1 MNNQT
6 TKVKSKNKGAV
17 VVLALALIVA
27 IILSMYAYSKYTS
40 TLTGNGTST
49 VAKWSFKVNGQT
61 QTIPDIEL
69 GETMDAHNNVV
80 TPKLAPGTSGHF
92 DLILDGSGSEVAIDY
107 NIKLAITQKPANL
120 KFYLDDK
127 YQTPISET
135 DGTLNI
141 AGSIALEDVNT
152 PLTKTIYWQ
161 WPYETGK
168 TSNEIDKNDET
179 DTKDSGKNVT
189 MTITVTGTQRDP
201 KSGAPEQEVKTQRLA
216 DVVSVGDKVNYDAS
230 SGEVKTYTTEESLTG
245 ASSGTAT
252 FNSSDVMTWKVMSV
266 DKTTGIVELMAENPT
281 VNKVNLKGK
290 NGYKNA
296 VTVLNKVGDVYG
308 HGKGATGGRSIT
320 VEDVNKL
327 ENYTPE
333 DDTTTSYT
341 YTSGTFINDDG
352 TETVASESN
361 QVTLKYTVSTANRST
376 NKWYSYRTT
385 NFENKPAF
393 WLASP
398 CIDLRSNY
406 CYFRVRY
413 VRSGSVNYYCSLF
426 NSRGDEDGCVYS
438 VVPVVSLK
446 SNIQTSGK
454 TESGEWNLVVE

>member
-17 VVLALALIVA
+17 VVLALIVA
-27 IILSMYAYSKYTS
+27 IVLSMYAYSKYTS

-69 GETMDAHNNVV
+69 GETMDVHSNVV
-80 TPKLAPGTSGHF
+80 DKKLAPGTSGHF

-107 NIKLAITQKPANL
+107 NIKLAITQKPTNL

-152 PLTKTIYWQ
+152 SLTKTIYWQ

-216 DVVSVGDKVNYDAS
+216 DVASVGDKVNYNAS
-230 SGEVKTYTTEESLTG
+230 SGETKTYTTEESLTG
-245 ASSGTAT
+245 SSTTTT
-252 FNSSDVMTWKVMSV
+252 FNSSDAMTWKVMSV

-281 VNKVNLKGK
+281 AKKVALYGK
-290 NGYKNA
+290 AGYKNA
-296 VTVLNKVGDVYG
+296 VTVLDKVGDVYG

-320 VEDVNKL
+320 IEDVNKL
-327 ENYTPE
+327 ENYTPK

-352 TETVASESN
+352 TETEASESN
-361 QVTLKYTVSTANRST
+361 QVTLKYTASTQSKST
-376 NKWYSYRTT
+376 NRAYNYSTKNLKT
-385 NFENKPAF
+385 SGF

-398 CIDLRSNY
+398 CINLHSNY
-406 CYFRVRY
+406 CDFCVRS
-413 VRSGSVNYYCSLF
+413 VDSGSVDNYFLF
-426 NSRGDEDGCVYS
+426 YSRGDEYGFDFS

>member
-61 QTIPDIEL
+61 QTIPDINL
-69 GETMDAHNNVV
+69 GETMDAHSNVADK
-80 TPKLAPGTSGHF
+80 KLAPGTSGHF

-107 NIKLAITQKPANL
+107 NIKLAITQKPTNL

-141 AGSIALEDVNT
+141 AGSIALEDVDT

-201 KSGAPEQEVKTQRLA
+201 KSGALEQEVKTQRLA
-216 DVVSVGDKVNYDAS
+216 DVASVGDKVNYNAS
-230 SGEVKTYTTEESLTG
+230 SGETKTYTTEESLTG
-245 ASSGTAT
+245 SSTTAT
-252 FNSSDVMTWKVMSV
+252 FNSSDAMTWKVMSV

-281 VNKVNLKGK
+281 VNKVTLYGK
-290 NGYKNA
+290 VGYKNA
-296 VTVLNKVGDVYG
+296 VTVLDKVGDVYG

-320 VEDVNKL
+320 IEDVNKL
-327 ENYTPE
+327 ENYTPK
-333 DDTTTSYT
+333 DDTTTNYT

-352 TETVASESN
+352 TETEASESN

-385 NFENKPAF
+385 NFQKKTF

-398 CIDLRSNY
+398 CVVLSSGGCVFFVRSVDPGG
-406 CYFRVRY
+406 VRY
-413 VRSGSVNYYCSLF
+413 EYVF
-426 NSRGDEDGCVYS
+426 NSYGSEYDYGYS

>member
-61 QTIPDIEL
+61 QTIPDINL
-69 GETMDAHNNVV
+69 GETMDAHSNVADK
-80 TPKLAPGTSGHF
+80 KLAPGTSGHF

-107 NIKLAITQKPANL
+107 NIKLAITQKPTNL

-161 WPYETGK
+161 WPYETGN

-216 DVVSVGDKVNYDAS
+216 DVVSVGDKVNYAAS

-245 ASSGTAT
+245 SSETAT
-252 FNSSDVMTWKVMSV
+252 FNSSDAMTWKVMSV
-266 DKTTGIVELMAENPT
+266 DKTTGTVELMAERET
-281 VNKVNLKGK
+281 AKSVHLSGK
-290 NGYKNA
+290 AGYKNA
-296 VTVLNKVGDVYG
+296 VTVLDKVGDVYG

-327 ENYTPE
+327 ENYTPK

-341 YTSGTFINDDG
+341 YKSGTFINDDG

-361 QVTLKYTVSTANRST
+361 PVTLRYTASTQSKST
-376 NKWYSYRTT
+376 NRAYNYSTKNSKT
-385 NFENKPAF
+385 SGF

-398 CIDLRSNY
+398 CINLRSD
-406 CYFRVRY
+406 CCFFRVRAVNSGVVNDY
-413 VRSGSVNYYCSLF
+413 NLFYSYRSESDIDF
-426 NSRGDEDGCVYS
+426 P

-446 SNIQTSGK
+446 SNIQTSGQ
-454 TESGEWNLVVE
+454 TENGEWNLVVE

>member
-107 NIKLAITQKPANL
+107 NIKLAITQKPTNL

-189 MTITVTGTQRDP
+189 MTITVTGTQRNP

-216 DVVSVGDKVNYDAS
+216 DVASVGDKVNYNAS
-230 SGEVKTYTTEESLTG
+230 SGETKTYTTEESLTG
-245 ASSGTAT
+245 SSTTET
-252 FNSSDVMTWKVMSV
+252 FNSSDAMTWKVMSV

-281 VNKVNLKGK
+281 VNRVTLYGK
-290 NGYKNA
+290 AGYKNA
-296 VTVLNKVGDVYG
+296 VTVLDKVGDVYG

-327 ENYTPE
+327 ENYTPK
-333 DDTTTSYT
+333 DDTTTSHT

-352 TETVASESN
+352 TETVASAEN
-361 QVTLKYTVSTANRST
+361 PVTLRYTASTQSKST
-376 NKWYSYRTT
+376 NEAYSYSTT
-385 NFENKPAF
+385 NFQNNSF

-398 CIDLRSNY
+398 CIDLSSIRCS
-406 CYFRVRY
+406 FRVHI
-413 VRSGSVNYYCSLF
+413 VSSGNVIGRGLF
-426 NSRGDEDGCVYS
+426 SSRGYEVDDDYS

-446 SNIQTSGK
+446 SNIQTSGQ

>member
-17 VVLALALIVA
+17 VVLALIVA
-27 IILSMYAYSKYTS
+27 IVLSMYAYSKYTS

-61 QTIPDIEL
+61 QTIPDINL
-69 GETMDAHNNVV
+69 GETMDAHSNVV
-80 TPKLAPGTSGHF
+80 DKKLAPGTSGHF

-107 NIKLAITQKPANL
+107 NIKLAITQKPTNL

-216 DVVSVGDKVNYDAS
+216 DVVSVGDKVNYNAS
-230 SGEVKTYTTEESLTG
+230 SGETKTYTTEESLTG
-245 ASSGTAT
+245 SSTTAT
-252 FNSSDVMTWKVMSV
+252 FNSSDAMTWKVMSV

-281 VNKVNLKGK
+281 ANIVRL
-290 NGYKNA
+290 
-296 VTVLNKVGDVYG
+296 
-308 HGKGATGGRSIT
+308 
-320 VEDVNKL
+320 
-327 ENYTPE
+327 
-333 DDTTTSYT
+333 
-341 YTSGTFINDDG
+341 
-352 TETVASESN
+352 TE
-361 QVTLKYTVSTANRST
+361 KTAI
-376 NKWYSYRTT
+376 KM
-385 NFENKPAF
+385 
-393 WLASP
+393 L
-398 CIDLRSNY
+398 
-406 CYFRVRY
+406 
-413 VRSGSVNYYCSLF
+413 
-426 NSRGDEDGCVYS
+426 
-438 VVPVVSLK
+438 
-446 SNIQTSGK
+446 
-454 TESGEWNLVVE
+454 

>member
-17 VVLALALIVA
+17 VVLALIVA

-69 GETMDAHNNVV
+69 GETMDAHSNVV
-80 TPKLAPGTSGHF
+80 DKKLAPGTSGHF

-107 NIKLAITQKPANL
+107 NIKLAITQKPTNL

-216 DVVSVGDKVNYDAS
+216 DVASVGDKVNYNAS
-230 SGEVKTYTTEESLTG
+230 SGETKTYTTEESLTG
-245 ASSGTAT
+245 SSTTET
-252 FNSSDVMTWKVMSV
+252 FNSSDAMTWKVMSV

-281 VNKVNLKGK
+281 VNRVTLYGK
-290 NGYKNA
+290 AGYKNA
-296 VTVLNKVGDVYG
+296 VTVLDKVGDVYG

-327 ENYTPE
+327 ENYTPK
-333 DDTTTSYT
+333 DDTTTSHT

-352 TETVASESN
+352 TETVASAEN
-361 QVTLKYTVSTANRST
+361 PVTLRYTASTQSKST
-376 NKWYSYRTT
+376 NEAYSYSTT
-385 NFENKPAF
+385 NFQNNSF

-398 CIDLRSNY
+398 CIDLSSIRCS
-406 CYFRVRY
+406 FRVHI
-413 VRSGSVNYYCSLF
+413 VSSGNVIGRGLF
-426 NSRGDEDGCVYS
+426 SSRGYEVDDDYS

-446 SNIQTSGK
+446 SNIQTSGQ

>member
-61 QTIPDIEL
+61 QTIPDINL
-69 GETMDAHNNVV
+69 GETMDAHSNVV
-80 TPKLAPGTSGHF
+80 DKKLAPGTSGHF

-107 NIKLAITQKPANL
+107 NIKLAITQKPTNL

-245 ASSGTAT
+245 SSTTTT
-252 FNSSDVMTWKVMSV
+252 FNSSDAMTWKVMSV

-281 VNKVNLKGK
+281 VNRVTLYGK
-290 NGYKNA
+290 AGYKNA
-296 VTVLNKVGDVYG
+296 VTVLDKVGDVYG

-327 ENYTPE
+327 ENYTPK
-333 DDTTTSYT
+333 DDTTTSHT

-352 TETVASESN
+352 TETVASAEN
-361 QVTLKYTVSTANRST
+361 PVTLRYTASTQSKST
-376 NKWYSYRTT
+376 NEAYSYSTT
-385 NFENKPAF
+385 NFQNNSF

-398 CIDLRSNY
+398 CIDLSSIRCS
-406 CYFRVRY
+406 FRVHI
-413 VRSGSVNYYCSLF
+413 VSSGNVIGRGLF
-426 NSRGDEDGCVYS
+426 SSRGYEVDDDYS

-446 SNIQTSGK
+446 SNIQTSGQ

>member
-17 VVLALALIVA
+17 VVLALIVA

-80 TPKLAPGTSGHF
+80 TPKLAPGTSGQF

-107 NIKLAITQKPANL
+107 NIKLAITQKPTNL

-216 DVVSVGDKVNYDAS
+216 DVASVGDKVNYDAS
-230 SGEVKTYTTEESLTG
+230 SGEVKTYTTDES
-245 ASSGTAT
+245 SSTTAT
-252 FNSSDVMTWKVMSV
+252 FNSSDAMTWKVMSV

-281 VNKVNLKGK
+281 AKKVALYGK
-290 NGYKNA
+290 AGYKNA
-296 VTVLNKVGDVYG
+296 VTVLDKVGDVYG

-320 VEDVNKL
+320 IEDVNKL
-327 ENYTPE
+327 ENYTPK

-352 TETVASESN
+352 TETEASESN
-361 QVTLKYTVSTANRST
+361 QVTLKYTASTQSKST
-376 NKWYSYRTT
+376 NRAYNYSTKNLKT
-385 NFENKPAF
+385 SGF

-398 CIDLRSNY
+398 CINLHSNY
-406 CYFRVRY
+406 CDFCVRS
-413 VRSGSVNYYCSLF
+413 VDSGSVDNYFLF
-426 NSRGDEDGCVYS
+426 YSRGDEYGFDFS

>member
-17 VVLALALIVA
+17 VVLALAIIVA
-27 IILSMYAYSKYTS
+27 IVLSMYAYSKYTS

-61 QTIPDIEL
+61 QTIPDINL
-69 GETMDAHNNVV
+69 GETMDAHSNVADK
-80 TPKLAPGTSGHF
+80 KLAPGTSGHF

-107 NIKLAITQKPANL
+107 NIKLAITQKPTNL

-216 DVVSVGDKVNYDAS
+216 DVVSVGDRVNYDAS

-245 ASSGTAT
+245 SSTTAT

-281 VNKVNLKGK
+281 ANKVNLLGK
-290 NGYKNA
+290 AGYKNA
-296 VTVLNKVGDVYG
+296 VTVLDKVGDVYG

-352 TETVASESN
+352 TETVASAEN
-361 QVTLKYTVSTANRST
+361 PVTLRYTASTQSKST
-376 NKWYSYRTT
+376 NEAYSYSTT
-385 NFENKPAF
+385 NFQNNSF

-398 CIDLRSNY
+398 CIDLSSIRCS
-406 CYFRVRY
+406 FRVHI
-413 VRSGSVNYYCSLF
+413 VSSGNVIGRGLF
-426 NSRGDEDGCVYS
+426 SSRGYEVDDDYS

-446 SNIQTSGK
+446 SNIQTSGQ

>member
-327 ENYTPE
+327 ENYTPK

-341 YTSGTFINDDG
+341 YKSGTFINDDG
-352 TETVASESN
+352 TETEASESN

>member
-61 QTIPDIEL
+61 QTIPDINL
-69 GETMDAHNNVV
+69 GETMDAHSNVV
-80 TPKLAPGTSGHF
+80 DKKLAPGTSGHF

-107 NIKLAITQKPANL
+107 NIKLAITQKPTNL

-216 DVVSVGDKVNYDAS
+216 DVASVGDKVNYNAS
-230 SGEVKTYTTEESLTG
+230 SGETKTYTTEESLTG
-245 ASSGTAT
+245 SSTTET
-252 FNSSDVMTWKVMSV
+252 FNSSDAMTWKVMSV

-281 VNKVNLKGK
+281 VNKVTLYGK
-290 NGYKNA
+290 AGYKNA
-296 VTVLNKVGDVYG
+296 VTVLDKVGDVYG

-352 TETVASESN
+352 TETEASESN
-361 QVTLKYTVSTANRST
+361 QVTLKYTASTQSKST
-376 NKWYSYRTT
+376 NRAYNYSTKNLKT
-385 NFENKPAF
+385 SGF
-393 WLASP
+393 WLAFP
-398 CIDLRSNY
+398 CIGLDSSN
-406 CYFRVRY
+406 CYFDVRFVGSGY
-413 VRSGSVNYYCSLF
+413 VSGRDLF
-426 NSRGDEDGCVYS
+426 YSDRRGLASDYS

>member
-17 VVLALALIVA
+17 VVLALIVA
-27 IILSMYAYSKYTS
+27 IVLSMYAYSKYTS

-49 VAKWSFKVNGQT
+49 VAKWSFKVNEQT
-61 QTIPDIEL
+61 QTIPDINL
-69 GETMDAHNNVV
+69 GETMDAHSNVV
-80 TPKLAPGTSGHF
+80 DKKLAPGTSGHF

-107 NIKLAITQKPANL
+107 NIKLAITQKPTNL

-230 SGEVKTYTTEESLTG
+230 SGETKTYTTEESLTG
-245 ASSGTAT
+245 SSTTTT
-252 FNSSDVMTWKVMSV
+252 FNSSDAMTWKVMSV

-281 VNKVNLKGK
+281 AKKVALYGK
-290 NGYKNA
+290 AGYKNA
-296 VTVLNKVGDVYG
+296 VTVLDKVGDVYG

-320 VEDVNKL
+320 IEDVNKL
-327 ENYTPE
+327 ENYTPK

-352 TETVASESN
+352 TETEASESN
-361 QVTLKYTVSTANRST
+361 QVTLKYTASTQSKST
-376 NKWYSYRTT
+376 NRAYNYSTKNLKT
-385 NFENKPAF
+385 SGF

-398 CIDLRSNY
+398 CINLHSNY
-406 CYFRVRY
+406 CDFCVRS
-413 VRSGSVNYYCSLF
+413 VDSGSVDNYFLF
-426 NSRGDEDGCVYS
+426 YSRGDEYGFDFS

>member
-61 QTIPDIEL
+61 QTIPDINL
-69 GETMDAHNNVV
+69 GETMDAHSNVV
-80 TPKLAPGTSGHF
+80 DKKLAPGTSGHF

-107 NIKLAITQKPANL
+107 NIKLAITQKPTNL

-201 KSGAPEQEVKTQRLA
+201 KSGAPEQEVKTQKLA

-230 SGEVKTYTTEESLTG
+230 SGETKTYTTEGNLVG
-245 ASSGTAT
+245 SST

-266 DKTTGIVELMAENPT
+266 DKTTGTVELMAENPT
-281 VNKVNLKGK
+281 VNTVLLGGK

-296 VTVLNKVGDVYG
+296 VTVLDKVGDVYG

-320 VEDVNKL
+320 IEDVNKL

-361 QVTLKYTVSTANRST
+361 PVTLRYTASTQSKST
-376 NKWYSYRTT
+376 NEAYYYSTT
-385 NFENKPAF
+385 NFQNNSF

-398 CIDLRSNY
+398 CIYVYSDTCDFN
-406 CYFRVRY
+406 
-413 VRSGSVNYYCSLF
+413 VRSVFSGNVYSNDLF
-426 NSRGDEDGCVYS
+426 NSGGFERGNDYS

-446 SNIQTSGK
+446 SNIQTSGQ

>member
-49 VAKWSFKVNGQT
+49 VAKWSFKVNEQT
-61 QTIPDIEL
+61 QTIPDINL
-69 GETMDAHNNVV
+69 GETMDAHSNVV
-80 TPKLAPGTSGHF
+80 DKKLAPGTSGHF

-107 NIKLAITQKPANL
+107 NIKLAITQKPTNL

-152 PLTKTIYWQ
+152 SLTKTIYWQ

-216 DVVSVGDKVNYDAS
+216 DVASVGDKVNYNAS
-230 SGEVKTYTTEESLTG
+230 SGETKTYTTEESLTG
-245 ASSGTAT
+245 SSTTET
-252 FNSSDVMTWKVMSV
+252 FNSSDAMTWKVMSV

-281 VNKVNLKGK
+281 VNRVTLYGK
-290 NGYKNA
+290 AGYKNA
-296 VTVLNKVGDVYG
+296 VTVLDKVGDVYG

-327 ENYTPE
+327 ENYTPK
-333 DDTTTSYT
+333 DDTTTSHT

-352 TETVASESN
+352 TETVASAEN
-361 QVTLKYTVSTANRST
+361 PVTLRYTASTQSKST
-376 NKWYSYRTT
+376 NEAYSYSTT
-385 NFENKPAF
+385 NFQNNSF

-398 CIDLRSNY
+398 CIDLSSIRCS
-406 CYFRVRY
+406 FRVHI
-413 VRSGSVNYYCSLF
+413 VSSGNVIGRGLF
-426 NSRGDEDGCVYS
+426 SSRGYEVDDDYS

-446 SNIQTSGK
+446 SNIQTSGQ

>member
-17 VVLALALIVA
+17 VVLALAIIVA
-27 IILSMYAYSKYTS
+27 IVLSMYAYSKYTS

-107 NIKLAITQKPANL
+107 NIKLAITQKPTNL

-141 AGSIALEDVNT
+141 SGSIALEDVNT

-216 DVVSVGDKVNYDAS
+216 DVVSVGDKVNYNAS
-230 SGEVKTYTTEESLTG
+230 SGEVKTYTTEKSLTG
-245 ASSGTAT
+245 SSTTAT
-252 FNSSDVMTWKVMSV
+252 FNSSDAMTWKVMNV

-281 VNKVNLKGK
+281 VNKVTLYGK
-290 NGYKNA
+290 AGYKNA
-296 VTVLNKVGDVYG
+296 VTVLDKVGDVYG

-333 DDTTTSYT
+333 DDTTTSRT

-352 TETVASESN
+352 TETVASGSN

-376 NKWYSYRTT
+376 NKWYSYQTT
-385 NFENKPAF
+385 NFENKPVF

-398 CIDLRSNY
+398 CICLNSGYCEFSVRGVGSDFVSQDDLFYSN
-406 CYFRVRY
+406 RGG
-413 VRSGSVNYYCSLF
+413 SGS
-426 NSRGDEDGCVYS
+426 GYS

-446 SNIQTSGK
+446 SNIQTSGQ

>member
-27 IILSMYAYSKYTS
+27 IVLSMYAYSKYTS

-61 QTIPDIEL
+61 QTIPDIDL
-69 GETMDAHNNVV
+69 GETMDAHSNVADK
-80 TPKLAPGTSGHF
+80 KLAPGTSGHF

-107 NIKLAITQKPANL
+107 NIKLAITQKPTNL

-216 DVVSVGDKVNYDAS
+216 NVVSVGDKVNYDAS

-245 ASSGTAT
+245 SSTTTT
-252 FNSSDVMTWKVMSV
+252 FNSSDAMTWKVMSV

-281 VNKVNLKGK
+281 AKKVALYGK
-290 NGYKNA
+290 AGYKNA
-296 VTVLNKVGDVYG
+296 VTVLDKVGDVYG

-320 VEDVNKL
+320 IEDVNKL
-327 ENYTPE
+327 ENYTPK

-352 TETVASESN
+352 TETVASAEN
-361 QVTLKYTVSTANRST
+361 PVTLRYTASTQSKST
-376 NKWYSYRTT
+376 NKAYNYSTKNLKT
-385 NFENKPAF
+385 SGF

-398 CIDLRSNY
+398 CINLHSNY
-406 CYFRVRY
+406 CDFCVRS
-413 VRSGSVNYYCSLF
+413 VDSGSVDNYFLF
-426 NSRGDEDGCVYS
+426 YSRGDEYGFDFS

>member
-61 QTIPDIEL
+61 QTIPDINL
-69 GETMDAHNNVV
+69 GETMDAHSNVADK
-80 TPKLAPGTSGHF
+80 KLAPGTSGHF

-107 NIKLAITQKPANL
+107 NIKLAITQKPTNL

-230 SGEVKTYTTEESLTG
+230 SGETKTYTTEESLTG
-245 ASSGTAT
+245 SSTTAT
-252 FNSSDVMTWKVMSV
+252 FNSSDAMTWKVMSV

-281 VNKVNLKGK
+281 ANIVRLTEK

-296 VTVLNKVGDVYG
+296 VTVLDKVGDVYG

-327 ENYTPE
+327 ENYTPK
-333 DDTTTSYT
+333 DDTTTSHT

-352 TETVASESN
+352 TETVASAEN
-361 QVTLKYTVSTANRST
+361 PVTLRYTASTQSKST
-376 NKWYSYRTT
+376 NEAYSYSTT
-385 NFENKPAF
+385 NFQNNSF

-398 CIDLRSNY
+398 CIDLSSIRCS
-406 CYFRVRY
+406 FRVHI
-413 VRSGSVNYYCSLF
+413 VSSGNVIGRGLF
-426 NSRGDEDGCVYS
+426 SSRGYEVDDDYS

-446 SNIQTSGK
+446 SNIQTSGQ

>member
-61 QTIPDIEL
+61 QTIPDINL
-69 GETMDAHNNVV
+69 GETMDAHSNVV
-80 TPKLAPGTSGHF
+80 DKKLAPGTSGHF

-107 NIKLAITQKPANL
+107 NIKLAITQKPTNL

-216 DVVSVGDKVNYDAS
+216 DVASVGDKVNYNAS
-230 SGEVKTYTTEESLTG
+230 SGETKTYTTEESLTG
-245 ASSGTAT
+245 SSTTET
-252 FNSSDVMTWKVMSV
+252 FNSSDAMTWKVMSV

-281 VNKVNLKGK
+281 VNRVTLYGK
-290 NGYKNA
+290 AGYKNA
-296 VTVLNKVGDVYG
+296 VTVLDKVGDVYG

-352 TETVASESN
+352 TETEASESN
-361 QVTLKYTVSTANRST
+361 QVTLKYTASTQSKST
-376 NKWYSYRTT
+376 NRAYNYSTKNLKT
-385 NFENKPAF
+385 SGF

-398 CIDLRSNY
+398 CINLHSNY
-406 CYFRVRY
+406 CDFCVRS
-413 VRSGSVNYYCSLF
+413 VDSGSVDNYFLF
-426 NSRGDEDGCVYS
+426 YSRGDEYGFDFS

>member
-17 VVLALALIVA
+17 VVLALIVA

-61 QTIPDIEL
+61 QTIPDINL
-69 GETMDAHNNVV
+69 GETMDAHSNVV
-80 TPKLAPGTSGHF
+80 DKKLAPGTSGHF

-107 NIKLAITQKPANL
+107 NIKLAITQKPTNL

-216 DVVSVGDKVNYDAS
+216 DVASVGDKVNYDAS
-230 SGEVKTYTTEESLTG
+230 SGEVKTYTTDES
-245 ASSGTAT
+245 SSTTAT
-252 FNSSDVMTWKVMSV
+252 FNSSDAMTWKVMSV

-281 VNKVNLKGK
+281 AKKVALYGK
-290 NGYKNA
+290 AGYKNA
-296 VTVLNKVGDVYG
+296 VTVLDKVGDVYG

-320 VEDVNKL
+320 IEDVNKL
-327 ENYTPE
+327 ENYTPK

-352 TETVASESN
+352 TETEASESN
-361 QVTLKYTVSTANRST
+361 QVTLKYTASTQSKST
-376 NKWYSYRTT
+376 NRAYNYSTKNLKT
-385 NFENKPAF
+385 SGF

-398 CIDLRSNY
+398 CINLHSNY
-406 CYFRVRY
+406 CDFCVRS
-413 VRSGSVNYYCSLF
+413 VDSGSVDNYFLF
-426 NSRGDEDGCVYS
+426 YSRGDEYGFDFS

>member
-27 IILSMYAYSKYTS
+27 IVLSMYAYSKYTS
-40 TLTGNGTST
+40 TLTGNGTAT

-69 GETMDAHNNVV
+69 GETMDAHSNVV
-80 TPKLAPGTSGHF
+80 DKKLAPGTSGHF

-107 NIKLAITQKPANL
+107 NIKLAITQKPTNL

-230 SGEVKTYTTEESLTG
+230 SGETKTYTTEESLTG
-245 ASSGTAT
+245 SGTTATT
-252 FNSSDVMTWKVMSV
+252 FNSSDAMTWKVMSV

-281 VNKVNLKGK
+281 VNKVALYGK
-290 NGYKNA
+290 AGYKNA

-352 TETVASESN
+352 TETKASESN

-376 NKWYSYRTT
+376 NKYYDYKTT
-385 NFENKPAF
+385 NFQNKENF

-398 CIDLRSNY
+398 CIDLYSSN
-406 CYFRVRY
+406 CRFGVRI
-413 VRSGSVNYYCSLF
+413 VNFGSVNYGSLF
-426 NSRGDEDGCVYS
+426 FSYRDELDRDYA

-446 SNIQTSGK
+446 SNIQTSGQ

>member
-49 VAKWSFKVNGQT
+49 VAKWSFKVNEQT
-61 QTIPDIEL
+61 QTIPDINL
-69 GETMDAHNNVV
+69 GETMDAHSNVV
-80 TPKLAPGTSGHF
+80 DKKLAPGTSGHF

-107 NIKLAITQKPANL
+107 NIKLAITQKPTNL

-230 SGEVKTYTTEESLTG
+230 SGETKTYTTEESLTG
-245 ASSGTAT
+245 SSTTAT
-252 FNSSDVMTWKVMSV
+252 FNSSDAMTWKVMSV

-281 VNKVNLKGK
+281 ANIVRLTEK

-296 VTVLNKVGDVYG
+296 VTVLDKVGDVYG

-327 ENYTPE
+327 ENYTPK

-341 YTSGTFINDDG
+341 YKSGTFINDDG
-352 TETVASESN
+352 TETVASKEN
-361 QVTLKYTVSTANRST
+361 PITKKYTVSTANRST
-376 NKWYSYRTT
+376 NKYYVYKTT
-385 NFENKPAF
+385 NFQNKDSF

-398 CIDLRSNY
+398 CIQLFSDD
-406 CYFRVRY
+406 CYFSVRFAGSGY
-413 VRSGSVNYYCSLF
+413 VDRIHLFSSKGSGNEI
-426 NSRGDEDGCVYS
+426 NGS

-446 SNIQTSGK
+446 SNIQTSGQ

>member
-27 IILSMYAYSKYTS
+27 IVLSMYAYSKYTS

-61 QTIPDIEL
+61 QTIPDINL
-69 GETMDAHNNVV
+69 GETMDAHSNVV
-80 TPKLAPGTSGHF
+80 DKKLAPGTSGHF

-107 NIKLAITQKPANL
+107 NIKLAITQKPTNL

-141 AGSIALEDVNT
+141 SGSIALEDVNT

-201 KSGAPEQEVKTQRLA
+201 KSGAPEQEVKTQKLA

-230 SGEVKTYTTEESLTG
+230 SGETKTYTTEGNLVG
-245 ASSGTAT
+245 SST

-266 DKTTGIVELMAENPT
+266 DKTTGTVELMAENPT
-281 VNKVNLKGK
+281 VNTVLLGGK

-296 VTVLNKVGDVYG
+296 VTVLDKVGDVYG

-320 VEDVNKL
+320 IEDVNKL

-361 QVTLKYTVSTANRST
+361 PVTLRYTASTQSKST
-376 NKWYSYRTT
+376 NEAYYYSTT
-385 NFENKPAF
+385 NFQNNSF

-398 CIDLRSNY
+398 CIYVYSDTCDFN
-406 CYFRVRY
+406 
-413 VRSGSVNYYCSLF
+413 VRSVFSGNVYSNDLF
-426 NSRGDEDGCVYS
+426 NSGGFERGNDYS

-446 SNIQTSGK
+446 SNIQTSGQ

>member
-107 NIKLAITQKPANL
+107 NIKLAITQKPTNL

-216 DVVSVGDKVNYDAS
+216 DVASVGDKVNYNAS
-230 SGEVKTYTTEESLTG
+230 SGETKTYTTEESLTG
-245 ASSGTAT
+245 SSTTTT
-252 FNSSDVMTWKVMSV
+252 FNSSDAMTWKVMSV

-281 VNKVNLKGK
+281 VNKVTLYGK
-290 NGYKNA
+290 AGYKNA
-296 VTVLNKVGDVYG
+296 VTVLDKVGDVYG

-327 ENYTPE
+327 ENYTPK
-333 DDTTTSYT
+333 DDTTTSHT

-352 TETVASESN
+352 TETVASAEN
-361 QVTLKYTVSTANRST
+361 PVTLRYTASTQSKST
-376 NKWYSYRTT
+376 NEAYSYSTT
-385 NFENKPAF
+385 NFQNNSF

-398 CIDLRSNY
+398 CIDLSSIRCS
-406 CYFRVRY
+406 FRVHI
-413 VRSGSVNYYCSLF
+413 VSSGNVIGRGLF
-426 NSRGDEDGCVYS
+426 SSRGYEVDDDYS

>member
-49 VAKWSFKVNGQT
+49 VAKWSFKVNEQT
-61 QTIPDIEL
+61 QTIPDINL
-69 GETMDAHNNVV
+69 GETMDAHSNVV
-80 TPKLAPGTSGHF
+80 DKKLAPGTSGHF

-107 NIKLAITQKPANL
+107 NIKLAITQKPTNL

-230 SGEVKTYTTEESLTG
+230 SGETKTYTTEESLTG
-245 ASSGTAT
+245 SSTTAT
-252 FNSSDVMTWKVMSV
+252 FNSSDAMTWKVMSV

-281 VNKVNLKGK
+281 ANIVRLTEK

-296 VTVLNKVGDVYG
+296 VTVLDKVGDVYG

-327 ENYTPE
+327 ENYTPK
-333 DDTTTSYT
+333 DDTTTSHT

-352 TETVASESN
+352 TETVASAEN
-361 QVTLKYTVSTANRST
+361 PVTLRYTASTQSKST
-376 NKWYSYRTT
+376 NEAYSYSTT
-385 NFENKPAF
+385 NFQNNSF

-398 CIDLRSNY
+398 CIDLSSIRCS
-406 CYFRVRY
+406 FRVHI
-413 VRSGSVNYYCSLF
+413 VSSGNVIGRGLF
-426 NSRGDEDGCVYS
+426 SSRGYEVDDDYS

-446 SNIQTSGK
+446 SNIQTSGQ

>member
-107 NIKLAITQKPANL
+107 NIKLAITQKPTNL

-216 DVVSVGDKVNYDAS
+216 DVASVGDKVNYNAS
-230 SGEVKTYTTEESLTG
+230 SGETKTYTTEESLTG
-245 ASSGTAT
+245 SSTTET
-252 FNSSDVMTWKVMSV
+252 FNSSDAMTWKVMSV

-281 VNKVNLKGK
+281 VNRVTLYGK
-290 NGYKNA
+290 AGYKNA
-296 VTVLNKVGDVYG
+296 VTVLDKVGDVYG

-320 VEDVNKL
+320 IEDVNKL
-327 ENYTPE
+327 ENYTPK

-352 TETVASESN
+352 TETVA
-361 QVTLKYTVSTANRST
+361 TRD
-376 NKWYSYRTT
+376 YRGT
-385 NFENKPAF
+385 
-393 WLASP
+393 
-398 CIDLRSNY
+398 I
-406 CYFRVRY
+406 
-413 VRSGSVNYYCSLF
+413 
-426 NSRGDEDGCVYS
+426 
-438 VVPVVSLK
+438 
-446 SNIQTSGK
+446 
-454 TESGEWNLVVE
+454 

>member
-17 VVLALALIVA
+17 VVLALIVA
-27 IILSMYAYSKYTS
+27 IVLSVYAYSKYTS

-61 QTIPDIEL
+61 QTIPDINL
-69 GETMDAHNNVV
+69 GETMDAHSNVADK
-80 TPKLAPGTSGHF
+80 KLAPGTSGHF

-107 NIKLAITQKPANL
+107 NIKLAITQKPTNL

-201 KSGAPEQEVKTQRLA
+201 RSGAPEQEVKTQKLA

-245 ASSGTAT
+245 SSETAT
-252 FNSSDVMTWKVMSV
+252 FNSSDAMTWKVMNV

-281 VNKVNLKGK
+281 TNKITLLGK
-290 NGYKNA
+290 AGYKNA
-296 VTVLNKVGDVYG
+296 VTVLDKVGDVYG

-341 YTSGTFINDDG
+341 YTSGIFINDDG
-352 TETVASESN
+352 TETVASEEN
-361 QVTLKYTVSTANRST
+361 PITMKYTVSTANRST
-376 NKWYSYRTT
+376 NKQYTYKTT
-385 NFENKPAF
+385 NFQNKTF

-398 CIDLRSNY
+398 CIQLFSDD
-406 CYFRVRY
+406 CYFLVRHVY
-413 VRSGSVNYYCSLF
+413 HGSVEVGPMWYSYS
-426 NSRGDEDGCVYS
+426 SEGGRTDS

-446 SNIQTSGK
+446 SNIQTSGQ

>member
-17 VVLALALIVA
+17 VVLALIVA

-107 NIKLAITQKPANL
+107 NIKLAITQKPTNL

-216 DVVSVGDKVNYDAS
+216 DVASVGDKVNYDAS
-230 SGEVKTYTTEESLTG
+230 SGEVKTYTTDES
-245 ASSGTAT
+245 SSTTAT
-252 FNSSDVMTWKVMSV
+252 FNSSDAMTWKVMSV

-281 VNKVNLKGK
+281 AKKVALYGK
-290 NGYKNA
+290 AGYKNA
-296 VTVLNKVGDVYG
+296 VTVLDKVGDVYG

-341 YTSGTFINDDG
+341 YTSGKFINDDG
-352 TETVASESN
+352 TETEASESN
-361 QVTLKYTVSTANRST
+361 QVTLKYTASTQSKST
-376 NKWYSYRTT
+376 NRAYNYSTKNLKT
-385 NFENKPAF
+385 SGF

-398 CIDLRSNY
+398 CINLHSNY
-406 CYFRVRY
+406 CDFCVRS
-413 VRSGSVNYYCSLF
+413 VDSGSVDNYFLF
-426 NSRGDEDGCVYS
+426 YSRGDEYGFDFS

>member
-80 TPKLAPGTSGHF
+80 TPKLAPGTCGHF

-107 NIKLAITQKPANL
+107 NIKLAITQKPTNL

-161 WPYETGK
+161 WPYETGN
-168 TSNEIDKNDET
+168 TSNEIDKNHET
-179 DTKDSGKNVT
+179 DTKDSGKKVT
-189 MTITVTGTQRDP
+189 LTITVTGTQRDP

-216 DVVSVGDKVNYDAS
+216 DVASVGDKVNYNAS
-230 SGEVKTYTTEESLTG
+230 SGETKTYTTEESLTG
-245 ASSGTAT
+245 SSTTET
-252 FNSSDVMTWKVMSV
+252 FNSSDAMTWKVMSV

-281 VNKVNLKGK
+281 VNRVTLYGK
-290 NGYKNA
+290 AGYKNA
-296 VTVLNKVGDVYG
+296 VTVLDKVGDVYG

-327 ENYTPE
+327 ENYTPK
-333 DDTTTSYT
+333 DDTTTSHT

-352 TETVASESN
+352 TETVASAEN
-361 QVTLKYTVSTANRST
+361 PVTLRYTASTQSKST
-376 NKWYSYRTT
+376 NEAYSYSTT
-385 NFENKPAF
+385 NFQNNSF

-398 CIDLRSNY
+398 CIDLSSIRCS
-406 CYFRVRY
+406 FRVHI
-413 VRSGSVNYYCSLF
+413 VSSGNVIGRGLF
-426 NSRGDEDGCVYS
+426 SSRGYEVDDDYS

-446 SNIQTSGK
+446 SNIQTSGQ

>member
-17 VVLALALIVA
+17 VVLALIVA
-27 IILSMYAYSKYTS
+27 IVLSMYAYSKYTS

-61 QTIPDIEL
+61 QTIPDINL
-69 GETMDAHNNVV
+69 GETMDAHSNVADK
-80 TPKLAPGTSGHF
+80 KLAPGTSGHF

-107 NIKLAITQKPANL
+107 NIKLAITQKPTNL

-230 SGEVKTYTTEESLTG
+230 SGETKTYTTEESLTG
-245 ASSGTAT
+245 SSTTAT
-252 FNSSDVMTWKVMSV
+252 FNSSDAMTWKVMSV

-281 VNKVNLKGK
+281 VNRVTLYGK
-290 NGYKNA
+290 AGYKNA
-296 VTVLNKVGDVYG
+296 VTVLDKVGDVYG

-327 ENYTPE
+327 ENYTPK
-333 DDTTTSYT
+333 DDTTTSHT

-352 TETVASESN
+352 TETVASAEN
-361 QVTLKYTVSTANRST
+361 PVTLRYTASTQSKST
-376 NKWYSYRTT
+376 NEAYSYSTT
-385 NFENKPAF
+385 NFQNNSF

-398 CIDLRSNY
+398 CIDLSSIRCS
-406 CYFRVRY
+406 FRVHI
-413 VRSGSVNYYCSLF
+413 VSSGNVIGRGLF
-426 NSRGDEDGCVYS
+426 SSRGYEVDDDYS

-446 SNIQTSGK
+446 SNIQTSGQ

>member
-61 QTIPDIEL
+61 QTIPDINL
-69 GETMDAHNNVV
+69 GETMDAHSNVV
-80 TPKLAPGTSGHF
+80 DKKLAPGTSGHF

-107 NIKLAITQKPANL
+107 NIKLAITQKPTNL

-189 MTITVTGTQRDP
+189 MTITVTGTQRNP

-216 DVVSVGDKVNYDAS
+216 DVASVGDKVNYNAS
-230 SGEVKTYTTEESLTG
+230 SGETKTYTTEESLTG
-245 ASSGTAT
+245 SSTTET
-252 FNSSDVMTWKVMSV
+252 FNSSDAMTWKVMSV

-281 VNKVNLKGK
+281 VNKVTLYGK
-290 NGYKNA
+290 AGYKNA
-296 VTVLNKVGDVYG
+296 VTVLDKVGDVYG

-327 ENYTPE
+327 ENYTPK
-333 DDTTTSYT
+333 DDTTTSHT

-352 TETVASESN
+352 TETVASAEN
-361 QVTLKYTVSTANRST
+361 PVTLRYTASTQSKST
-376 NKWYSYRTT
+376 NEAYSYSTT
-385 NFENKPAF
+385 NFQNNSF

-398 CIDLRSNY
+398 CIDLSSIRCS
-406 CYFRVRY
+406 FRVHI
-413 VRSGSVNYYCSLF
+413 VSSGNVIGRGLF
-426 NSRGDEDGCVYS
+426 SSRGYEVDDDYS

-446 SNIQTSGK
+446 SNIQTSGQ

>member
-61 QTIPDIEL
+61 QTIPDINL
-69 GETMDAHNNVV
+69 GETMDAHSNVV
-80 TPKLAPGTSGHF
+80 DKKLAPGTSGHF

-107 NIKLAITQKPANL
+107 NIKLAITQKPTNL

-230 SGEVKTYTTEESLTG
+230 SGETKTYTTEESLTG
-245 ASSGTAT
+245 SSTTAT
-252 FNSSDVMTWKVMSV
+252 FNSSDAMTWKVMSV

-281 VNKVNLKGK
+281 VNRVTLYGK
-290 NGYKNA
+290 AGYKNA
-296 VTVLNKVGDVYG
+296 VTVLDKVGDVYG

-327 ENYTPE
+327 ENYTPK
-333 DDTTTSYT
+333 DDTTTSHT

-352 TETVASESN
+352 TETVASAEN
-361 QVTLKYTVSTANRST
+361 PVTLRYTASTQSKST
-376 NKWYSYRTT
+376 NEAYSYSTT
-385 NFENKPAF
+385 NFQNNSF

-398 CIDLRSNY
+398 CIDLSSIRCS
-406 CYFRVRY
+406 FRVHI
-413 VRSGSVNYYCSLF
+413 VSSGNVIGRGLF
-426 NSRGDEDGCVYS
+426 SSRGYEVDDDYS

-446 SNIQTSGK
+446 SNIQTSGQ

>member
-107 NIKLAITQKPANL
+107 NIKLAITQKPTNL

-127 YQTPISET
+127 YQTPIS
-135 DGTLNI
+135 
-141 AGSIALEDVNT
+141 
-152 PLTKTIYWQ
+152 
-161 WPYETGK
+161 
-168 TSNEIDKNDET
+168 ET

-245 ASSGTAT
+245 SSTTTT
-252 FNSSDVMTWKVMSV
+252 FNSSDAMTWKVMSV

-281 VNKVNLKGK
+281 VNKVTLYGK
-290 NGYKNA
+290 AGYKNA
-296 VTVLNKVGDVYG
+296 VTVLDKVGDVYG

-352 TETVASESN
+352 TETVASAEN
-361 QVTLKYTVSTANRST
+361 PVTLRYTASTQSKST
-376 NKWYSYRTT
+376 NKAYSYSTT
-385 NFENKPAF
+385 NFKNKSC

-398 CIDLRSNY
+398 CIYLYSSIYIFSVRDLYSGGVSSNY
-406 CYFRVRY
+406 
-413 VRSGSVNYYCSLF
+413 LF
-426 NSRGDEDGCVYS
+426 HSSRGERDHGYS

>member
-17 VVLALALIVA
+17 VVLALIVA
-27 IILSMYAYSKYTS
+27 IVLSMYAYSKYTS

-49 VAKWSFKVNGQT
+49 VAKWSFKVNEQT
-61 QTIPDIEL
+61 QTIPDINL
-69 GETMDAHNNVV
+69 GETMDAHSNVV
-80 TPKLAPGTSGHF
+80 DKKLAPGTSGHF

-107 NIKLAITQKPANL
+107 NIKLAITQKPTNL

-230 SGEVKTYTTEESLTG
+230 SGETKTYTTEESLTG
-245 ASSGTAT
+245 SSTTET
-252 FNSSDVMTWKVMSV
+252 FNSSDAMTWKVMSV

-281 VNKVNLKGK
+281 VNRVTLYGK
-290 NGYKNA
+290 AGYKNA
-296 VTVLNKVGDVYG
+296 VTVLDKVGDVYG

-327 ENYTPE
+327 ENYTPK
-333 DDTTTSYT
+333 DDTTTSHT

-352 TETVASESN
+352 TETVASAEN
-361 QVTLKYTVSTANRST
+361 PVTLRYTASTQSKST
-376 NKWYSYRTT
+376 NEAYSYSTT
-385 NFENKPAF
+385 NFQNNSF

-398 CIDLRSNY
+398 CIDLSSIRCS
-406 CYFRVRY
+406 FRVHI
-413 VRSGSVNYYCSLF
+413 VSSGNVIGRGLF
-426 NSRGDEDGCVYS
+426 SSRGYEVDDDYS

-446 SNIQTSGK
+446 SNIQTSGQ

>member
-17 VVLALALIVA
+17 VVLALIVA

-107 NIKLAITQKPANL
+107 NIKLAITQKPTNL

-230 SGEVKTYTTEESLTG
+230 SGETKTYTTEESLTG
-245 ASSGTAT
+245 SSTTAT
-252 FNSSDVMTWKVMSV
+252 FNSSDAMTWKVMSV

-281 VNKVNLKGK
+281 AKKVALYGK
-290 NGYKNA
+290 AGYKNA
-296 VTVLNKVGDVYG
+296 VTVLDKVGDVYG

-320 VEDVNKL
+320 IEDVNKL
-327 ENYTPE
+327 ENYTPK

-352 TETVASESN
+352 TETEASESN
-361 QVTLKYTVSTANRST
+361 QVTLKYTASTQSKST
-376 NKWYSYRTT
+376 NRAYNYSTKNLKT
-385 NFENKPAF
+385 SGF

-398 CIDLRSNY
+398 CINLHSNY
-406 CYFRVRY
+406 CDFCVRS
-413 VRSGSVNYYCSLF
+413 VDSGSVDNYFLF
-426 NSRGDEDGCVYS
+426 YSRGDEYGFDFS

>member
-27 IILSMYAYSKYTS
+27 IVLSMYAYSKYTS

-61 QTIPDIEL
+61 QTIPDIDL
-69 GETMDAHNNVV
+69 GETMDAHSNVADK
-80 TPKLAPGTSGHF
+80 KLAPGTSGHF

-107 NIKLAITQKPANL
+107 NIKLAITQKPTNL

-201 KSGAPEQEVKTQRLA
+201 KSRAPEQEVKTQRLA
-216 DVVSVGDKVNYDAS
+216 DVASVGDKVNYNAS
-230 SGEVKTYTTEESLTG
+230 SGETKTYTTEESLTG
-245 ASSGTAT
+245 SSTTET
-252 FNSSDVMTWKVMSV
+252 FNSSDAMTWKVMSV

-281 VNKVNLKGK
+281 VNRVTLYGK
-290 NGYKNA
+290 AGYKNA
-296 VTVLNKVGDVYG
+296 VTVLDKVGDVYG

-320 VEDVNKL
+320 IEDVNKL
-327 ENYTPE
+327 ENYTPK

-352 TETVASESN
+352 TETEASESN
-361 QVTLKYTVSTANRST
+361 QVTLKYTASTQSKST
-376 NKWYSYRTT
+376 NRAYNYSTKNLKT
-385 NFENKPAF
+385 SGF

-398 CIDLRSNY
+398 CINLHSNY
-406 CYFRVRY
+406 CDFCVRS
-413 VRSGSVNYYCSLF
+413 VDSGSVDNYFLF
-426 NSRGDEDGCVYS
+426 YSRGDEYGFDFS

>member
-17 VVLALALIVA
+17 VVLALIVA

-61 QTIPDIEL
+61 QTIPDINL
-69 GETMDAHNNVV
+69 GETMDAHSNVV
-80 TPKLAPGTSGHF
+80 DKKLAPGTSGHF

-107 NIKLAITQKPANL
+107 NIKLAITQKPTNL

-141 AGSIALEDVNT
+141 SGSIALEDVNT

-216 DVVSVGDKVNYDAS
+216 DVVSVGDKVNYNAS
-230 SGEVKTYTTEESLTG
+230 SGETKTYTTEESLTG
-245 ASSGTAT
+245 SSETAT
-252 FNSSDVMTWKVMSV
+252 FNSSDAMTWKVMSV

-281 VNKVNLKGK
+281 ANTVHLTGK

-296 VTVLNKVGDVYG
+296 VTVLDKVGDVYG

-320 VEDVNKL
+320 IEDVNKL
-327 ENYTPE
+327 ENYTPK

-352 TETVASESN
+352 TETEASESN
-361 QVTLKYTVSTANRST
+361 QVTLKYTASTQSKST
-376 NKWYSYRTT
+376 NRAYNYSTKNLKT
-385 NFENKPAF
+385 SGF

-398 CIDLRSNY
+398 CINLHSNY
-406 CYFRVRY
+406 CDFCVRS
-413 VRSGSVNYYCSLF
+413 VDSGSVDNYFLF
-426 NSRGDEDGCVYS
+426 YSRGDEYGFDFS

>member
-61 QTIPDIEL
+61 QTIPDINL

-107 NIKLAITQKPANL
+107 NIKLAITQKPTNL

-189 MTITVTGTQRDP
+189 MTITVTGTQRNP

-216 DVVSVGDKVNYDAS
+216 DVASVGDKVNYNAS
-230 SGEVKTYTTEESLTG
+230 SGETKTYTTEESLTG
-245 ASSGTAT
+245 SSTTET
-252 FNSSDVMTWKVMSV
+252 FNSSDAMTWKVMSV

-281 VNKVNLKGK
+281 VNRVTLYGK
-290 NGYKNA
+290 AGYKNA
-296 VTVLNKVGDVYG
+296 VTVLDKVGDVYG

-327 ENYTPE
+327 ENYTPK
-333 DDTTTSYT
+333 DDTTTSHT

-352 TETVASESN
+352 TETVASAEN
-361 QVTLKYTVSTANRST
+361 PVTLRYTASTQSKST
-376 NKWYSYRTT
+376 NEAYSYSTT
-385 NFENKPAF
+385 NFQNNSF

-398 CIDLRSNY
+398 CIDLSSIRCS
-406 CYFRVRY
+406 FRVHI
-413 VRSGSVNYYCSLF
+413 VSSGNVIGRGLF
-426 NSRGDEDGCVYS
+426 SSRGYEVDDDYS

-446 SNIQTSGK
+446 SNIQTSGQ